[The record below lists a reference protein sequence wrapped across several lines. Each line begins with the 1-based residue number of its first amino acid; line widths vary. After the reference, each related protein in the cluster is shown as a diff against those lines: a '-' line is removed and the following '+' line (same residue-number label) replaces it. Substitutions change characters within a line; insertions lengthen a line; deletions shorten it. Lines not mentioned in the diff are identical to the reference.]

1 MFDIFSYNNL
11 DKLGS
16 LVRTNRASEHYSNKL
31 RDEFGWSLLANKSL
45 TLIGWSIDQ

>member
-11 DKLGS
+11 DKLEP
-16 LVRTNRASEHYSNKL
+16 LVRTNRASEHSSNKL
-31 RDEFGWSLLANKSL
+31 RDEFGRSLLANKSL